1 MKKFFIL
8 TLILF
13 SAIFMTGCSDDA
25 VIMLKS
31 EPFNSQNYL
40 EYEHR
45 FKANQRIYYAVL
57 SNKGFKDTALKI
69 QVFSKNTKAPSL
81 GYSYKYGINVPIDN
95 TKKYYTDYIV
105 MTGPG
110 LYIMQVF
117 ELGRPDKCLARQDF
131 WVE

>member
-1 MKKFFIL
+1 MKNFLFL
-8 TLILF
+8 TAILF
-13 SAIFMTGCSDDA
+13 TTFFMTGCSDKA

-31 EPFNSQNYL
+31 EPFNSQNYM
-40 EYEHR
+40 EYENR
-45 FKANQRIYYAVL
+45 FQANQRIYYAVM
-57 SNKGFKDTALKI
+57 SPKGFKDTALKI
-69 QVFSKNTKAPSL
+69 EIFTKNTKAPSL
-81 GYSYKYGINVPIDN
+81 GFSYKYGINVPIDN

-117 ELGRPDKCLARQDF
+117 ELRRPDKCLARQDF